1 MNDISLKLNERTKV
15 GKKAAELRKEG
26 LIPSV
31 VYGGKGDPMTTESPM
46 VETAKVAHAAGKHTP
61 VHLTIDG
68 KKKLAI
74 IKAIDMHPVKHTL
87 RHVAFH
93 TIKQNEPLVAE
104 VPIVLVGMGESE
116 AEKAGLV
123 VLQAIERVDV
133 KALPAN
139 LPESLEIS
147 IVMLATTDDKLT
159 FTDIKLPSGV
169 EFANVEQDM
178 DLVVANVYEPSA
190 LQAANESAGGDAE
203 DESAVEAENG
213 ADTSQNTQPEETRSG
228 GKGQDEPKQ
237 ANA

>member
-1 MNDISLKLNERTKV
+1 
-15 GKKAAELRKEG
+15 
-26 LIPSV
+26 
-31 VYGGKGDPMTTESPM
+31 
-46 VETAKVAHAAGKHTP
+46 
-61 VHLTIDG
+61 
-68 KKKLAI
+68 
-74 IKAIDMHPVKHTL
+74 
-87 RHVAFH
+87 VAFH

-123 VLQAIERVDV
+123 ILQAIERVDV

-147 IVMLATTDDKLT
+147 ITKLVTTDDKLT
-159 FTDIKLPSGV
+159 FTDIKLPDGV

-203 DESAVEAENG
+203 DETAVEAENG
-213 ADTSQNTQPEETRSG
+213 ADALQNTQTEETRPG

-237 ANA
+237 ANVDAKK